1 MARIPLSWLQLKR
14 EKFRF
19 LVALA
24 GVGFAVKVDHDG
36 KTANLHAPDVSPVMQ
51 EPLGRPKMSL
61 DCHRTDHSR
70 YPAPTR
76 NHEFVAK
83 S

>member
-24 GVGFAVKVDHDG
+24 GVGFAVVLMLMQLGFRDSLFESAVQSHRALRYDVV
-36 KTANLHAPDVSPVMQ
+36 LVSPKTTYIA
-51 EPLGRPKMSL
+51 RSSSASA
-61 DCHRTDHSR
+61 R
-70 YPAPTR
+70 A
-76 NHEFVAK
+76 
-83 S
+83 